1 MNILIN
7 LKLSVVEDGVR
18 WAGGGGGGGVMGSM
32 EGICAICRHWKRA
45 PVLIDGNYIR
55 VATNVWRD

>member
-7 LKLSVVEDGVR
+7 LKLSVVEE
-18 WAGGGGGGGVMGSM
+18 GGGGGVMGSM